1 MWALHARDLH
11 LTTTLYKQGR
21 KGKVGKKSSV
31 YPAATED
38 ALCEMA
44 FQKAEEAIKGTR
56 DAHERKVRKQGGTTP
71 AVSSRWMG
79 ADRAMASCPVLAAIA
94 ASQAGRATRSTASAT
109 PAAPVADPEVRLF
122 CKAEKHGTYIIG
134 AAGVV
139 KFLDNFFNHIQDKS
153 LEDYFA
159 KWTPYRVRR
168 VHVKLIGRHDIY
180 RPTPVLEGI
189 KGTQSMYLFEGA
201 NSNTCDAQTTT
212 ASMEDDVFL
221 ALGVELAS
229 NVSSAEVESA
239 GLSVRKVTGPVP
251 SGVGR
256 EGGGLEEEEEGVR
269 RGGRKRKKT
278 ARYASSD
285 GEEEE
290 EDEKEE
296 PDSGSNFSGS
306 EGEDTKGA
314 SESGSGLESE
324 ASEDGEGG
332 SEQKRGVE
340 MVCVRKV
347 VLKHNLQTCLAA
359 CFGSACRLQHYDSCY
374 TNALYP
380 GLVPKYEA
388 AVVKETVVMDTGVA
402 PGGGGKKAKLCSPAD
417 RKPVSRRGLLVH
429 RPDRP
434 TATTRR
440 ITSGGFVF
448 FLWSKRA

>member
-1 MWALHARDLH
+1 M
-11 LTTTLYKQGR
+11 
-21 KGKVGKKSSV
+21 
-31 YPAATED
+31 
-38 ALCEMA
+38 
-44 FQKAEEAIKGTR
+44 
-56 DAHERKVRKQGGTTP
+56 
-71 AVSSRWMG
+71 
-79 ADRAMASCPVLAAIA
+79 
-94 ASQAGRATRSTASAT
+94 
-109 PAAPVADPEVRLF
+109 
-122 CKAEKHGTYIIG
+122 
-134 AAGVV
+134 
-139 KFLDNFFNHIQDKS
+139 
-153 LEDYFA
+153 
-159 KWTPYRVRR
+159 RR

-201 NSNTCDAQTTT
+201 DSNTCDAQTTT
-212 ASMEDDVFL
+212 ASIEDDVFL

-229 NVSSAEVESA
+229 DVSSAEVESA

-256 EGGGLEEEEEGVR
+256 EGGGLEEEEGVR

-296 PDSGSNFSGS
+296 PDSASNFSGS

-314 SESGSGLESE
+314 SELGSGLESE

-347 VLKHNLQTCLAA
+347 VLKYNMQTCLAA
-359 CFGSACRLQHYDSCY
+359 CFCSACRLQHYDSCY

-402 PGGGGKKAKLCSPAD
+402 PEGGGKKAKLRTSAD

-440 ITSGGFVF
+440 KAGAGFVC

>member
-1 MWALHARDLH
+1 
-11 LTTTLYKQGR
+11 
-21 KGKVGKKSSV
+21 
-31 YPAATED
+31 
-38 ALCEMA
+38 MA

-153 LEDYFA
+153 LQDYFA

-201 NSNTCDAQTTT
+201 DSNTCDAQTTT

-229 NVSSAEVESA
+229 DVSSAEVESA
-239 GLSVRKVTGPVP
+239 Q
-251 SGVGR
+251 R
-256 EGGGLEEEEEGVR
+256 EEGYGSCAFGGG
-269 RGGRKRKKT
+269 
-278 ARYASSD
+278 
-285 GEEEE
+285 
-290 EDEKEE
+290 
-296 PDSGSNFSGS
+296 
-306 EGEDTKGA
+306 
-314 SESGSGLESE
+314 
-324 ASEDGEGG
+324 
-332 SEQKRGVE
+332 
-340 MVCVRKV
+340 
-347 VLKHNLQTCLAA
+347 
-359 CFGSACRLQHYDSCY
+359 
-374 TNALYP
+374 
-380 GLVPKYEA
+380 
-388 AVVKETVVMDTGVA
+388 
-402 PGGGGKKAKLCSPAD
+402 
-417 RKPVSRRGLLVH
+417 
-429 RPDRP
+429 
-434 TATTRR
+434 
-440 ITSGGFVF
+440 
-448 FLWSKRA
+448 

>member
-1 MWALHARDLH
+1 
-11 LTTTLYKQGR
+11 
-21 KGKVGKKSSV
+21 
-31 YPAATED
+31 
-38 ALCEMA
+38 
-44 FQKAEEAIKGTR
+44 
-56 DAHERKVRKQGGTTP
+56 
-71 AVSSRWMG
+71 MG
-79 ADRAMASCPVLAAIA
+79 ADRAMASCLVLAAIA
-94 ASQAGRATRSTASAT
+94 ASQAGRAARSTASAT

-134 AAGVV
+134 AADVV

-168 VHVKLIGRHDIY
+168 VHVNLIGRHDIY
-180 RPTPVLEGI
+180 RPTPVLEDI

-201 NSNTCDAQTTT
+201 DSNTCDAQTTT
-212 ASMEDDVFL
+212 ASMEMTCFL

-229 NVSSAEVESA
+229 DVSSADVESA

-256 EGGGLEEEEEGVR
+256 EGGGLEEEEEEEGVR

-278 ARYASSD
+278 ARYTSSD
-285 GEEEE
+285 GEEEEEE

-340 MVCVRKV
+340 MVSVRKV

-359 CFGSACRLQHYDSCY
+359 CFCSACRLQH
-374 TNALYP
+374 
-380 GLVPKYEA
+380 
-388 AVVKETVVMDTGVA
+388 
-402 PGGGGKKAKLCSPAD
+402 
-417 RKPVSRRGLLVH
+417 
-429 RPDRP
+429 
-434 TATTRR
+434 
-440 ITSGGFVF
+440 
-448 FLWSKRA
+448 

>member
-1 MWALHARDLH
+1 M
-11 LTTTLYKQGR
+11 
-21 KGKVGKKSSV
+21 
-31 YPAATED
+31 
-38 ALCEMA
+38 
-44 FQKAEEAIKGTR
+44 
-56 DAHERKVRKQGGTTP
+56 
-71 AVSSRWMG
+71 
-79 ADRAMASCPVLAAIA
+79 
-94 ASQAGRATRSTASAT
+94 
-109 PAAPVADPEVRLF
+109 
-122 CKAEKHGTYIIG
+122 
-134 AAGVV
+134 
-139 KFLDNFFNHIQDKS
+139 
-153 LEDYFA
+153 
-159 KWTPYRVRR
+159 
-168 VHVKLIGRHDIY
+168 
-180 RPTPVLEGI
+180 
-189 KGTQSMYLFEGA
+189 
-201 NSNTCDAQTTT
+201 
-212 ASMEDDVFL
+212 FL

-229 NVSSAEVESA
+229 DVSSADVEST

-256 EGGGLEEEEEGVR
+256 EGGGLEEEEEEEEGVR

-359 CFGSACRLQHYDSCY
+359 CFCSACRLQHYDSCY

-388 AVVKETVVMDTGVA
+388 VVVKETVVMDNHITDD
-402 PGGGGKKAKLCSPAD
+402 S
-417 RKPVSRRGLLVH
+417 LLN
-429 RPDRP
+429 
-434 TATTRR
+434 R
-440 ITSGGFVF
+440 ISEF
-448 FLWSKRA
+448 R

>member
-1 MWALHARDLH
+1 M
-11 LTTTLYKQGR
+11 
-21 KGKVGKKSSV
+21 
-31 YPAATED
+31 
-38 ALCEMA
+38 
-44 FQKAEEAIKGTR
+44 
-56 DAHERKVRKQGGTTP
+56 
-71 AVSSRWMG
+71 
-79 ADRAMASCPVLAAIA
+79 
-94 ASQAGRATRSTASAT
+94 
-109 PAAPVADPEVRLF
+109 
-122 CKAEKHGTYIIG
+122 
-134 AAGVV
+134 
-139 KFLDNFFNHIQDKS
+139 
-153 LEDYFA
+153 
-159 KWTPYRVRR
+159 
-168 VHVKLIGRHDIY
+168 
-180 RPTPVLEGI
+180 
-189 KGTQSMYLFEGA
+189 
-201 NSNTCDAQTTT
+201 
-212 ASMEDDVFL
+212 FL

-229 NVSSAEVESA
+229 DVSSAEVESA

-256 EGGGLEEEEEGVR
+256 EGGGLEEEEEEEGVR

-324 ASEDGEGG
+324 ASEAGEGG
-332 SEQKRGVE
+332 SEQKRVVE

-359 CFGSACRLQHYDSCY
+359 CFCSACRLQHYDSCY

-388 AVVKETVVMDTGVA
+388 AVVKETVVMDTEVT
-402 PGGGGKKAKLCSPAD
+402 PEGGGKKAKLCSPAD

-434 TATTRR
+434 TVTTRR
-440 ITSGGFVF
+440 ITGAGFVF
-448 FLWSKRA
+448 FFCGRSVLDLSRCNSAINDVEKKTNA